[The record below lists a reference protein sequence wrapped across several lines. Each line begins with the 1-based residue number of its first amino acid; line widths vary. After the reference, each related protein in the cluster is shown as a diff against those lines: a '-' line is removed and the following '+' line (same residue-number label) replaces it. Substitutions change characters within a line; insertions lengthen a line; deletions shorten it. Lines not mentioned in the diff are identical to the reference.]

1 MTCPC
6 REALERA
13 ARRCEELQVNRPSDP
28 LANAFDGACRTC
40 AREIRALPP
49 CGRCDTHVM
58 VPEEPTE
65 EMIKAFFEACDITNN
80 CCGCSP
86 SHYKVGNWKAGIQ
99 AMLTAKEGEK

>member
-40 AREIRALPP
+40 AREIRNLPP
-49 CGRCDTHVM
+49 CGRCDGAWERFLENVRVM
-58 VPEEPTE
+58 DGLKTTD
-65 EMIKAFFEACDITNN
+65 MNFLGDAKRYRDAFERALL
-80 CCGCSP
+80 
-86 SHYKVGNWKAGIQ
+86 A
-99 AMLTAKEGEK
+99 AKEEGK